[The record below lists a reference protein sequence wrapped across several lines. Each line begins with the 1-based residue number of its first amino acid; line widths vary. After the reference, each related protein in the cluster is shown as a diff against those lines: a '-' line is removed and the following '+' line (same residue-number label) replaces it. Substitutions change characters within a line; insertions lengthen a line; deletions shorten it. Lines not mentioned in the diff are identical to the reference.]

1 MGRQPPALMQIM
13 RGVFP
18 PDRFEPRVI
27 TWLRNPRVRR
37 TFILAGLWTFL
48 AALLIV
54 YRDVLLPF
62 GLALLLAFII
72 EPAVERLAELKLR
85 DRPLGRPLAIIG
97 IYVVVLSVTVAFS
110 IWAVAQIGLELTGL
124 GRLSTRLV
132 TDMRAGI
139 GSFLDWFETF
149 AIENALPLERSE
161 VEAAL
166 QQNLTGAV
174 ENAAN
179 SAAELLGFG
188 RELIGQTFEIVFG
201 SFLVLMLTAF
211 LSVDRRRIESFV
223 DTLVPPEW
231 RNGFETIRSG
241 VSKGLSGVVRGQFL
255 ICLTNGVLTFFGLW
269 LLAVKLP
276 LILGLLAAAFSLIP
290 IFGSIISTIPI
301 VAMALLD
308 GFSKAFFAL
317 LWIIGIHL
325 LEGNVLNPKIL
336 GDSAKI
342 HPVVVVFALIVG
354 ERTGGLIGALFA
366 VPFAAVLQTVF
377 LFMQRRALAGFETE
391 DITPTMDLPIRE
403 LDETDSAP
411 NPESGLSSARGG
423 QA

>member
-1 MGRQPPALMQIM
+1 M
-13 RGVFP
+13 FP

-37 TFILAGLWTFL
+37 TFILAGLWLFV
-48 AALLIV
+48 AGLLV
-54 YRDVLLPF
+54 AYRGVLLPF
-62 GLALLLAFII
+62 GLALLFAFVM
-72 EPAVERLAELKLR
+72 EPAVAHLSDFKLKGR
-85 DRPLGRPLAIIG
+85 RMGRPVAIIG
-97 IYVVVLSVTVAFS
+97 IYVVVLSVMVLFS

-124 GRLSTRLV
+124 GKLSARMVSDLKG
-132 TDMRAGI
+132 GI
-139 GSFLDWFETF
+139 AWVLDGFEAF
-149 AIENALPLERSE
+149 ASENALPLDRSE

-166 QQNLTGAV
+166 QQNLAGAV
-174 ENAAN
+174 ENAAD
-179 SAAELLGFG
+179 SATELFSFG

-211 LSVDRRRIESFV
+211 LSADRRLIERFV
-223 DTLVPPEW
+223 ETLIPPEW

-241 VSKGLSGVVRGQFL
+241 VSTGLSGVVRGQIL
-255 ICLTNGVLTFFGLW
+255 ICLTNGVLTFLGLW
-269 LLAVKLP
+269 LLSVKLP

-342 HPVVVVFALIVG
+342 HPVVVIFALIVG

-366 VPFAAVLQTVF
+366 VPIAAIIQTIF
-377 LFMQRRALAGFETE
+377 LFMRRRALAGFETE
-391 DITPTMDLPIRE
+391 DVTPTMDLPIRE
-403 LDETDSAP
+403 LEETESSHGS
-411 NPESGLSSARGG
+411 ESGLSSARGSG
-423 QA
+423 G